1 MKQRQTPI
9 TKLITIVLLT
19 VITLFAGCNN
29 ETPSIVAVSSVEIQK
44 PERTTLAVG
53 ETLQLNAVVRP
64 DNATDK
70 TVIWSSSD
78 DNLAIVENGEVTA
91 LAAGEVSITAKAG
104 SVESD
109 PLKIKVVDKPIT
121 VESITLNESG
131 IELIEGQSFSL
142 IATINPDD
150 ATYSV
155 IWRSSSS
162 SVATVNEEGVVTAVS
177 AGETE
182 ITATAGDKSATCT
195 VVVKVPAV
203 KLQEI
208 SIRPEKLL
216 LDVDGEGQLV
226 AVLNPAGASADIK
239 WSVEDE
245 SIVTINENGLVKAV
259 KAGTTKVTATAT
271 AGDIT
276 VTDSCEVIVEEGSET
291 VNISFDKTSMTLT
304 PGKSENIVLT
314 APEGVTVEWGSGNT
328 EVATVDAH
336 GVVTAVGVGET
347 IIFASTAEGATA
359 SCIVTVEAVEVS
371 TIKINA
377 AEQPENLKIGDVFT
391 LTALIEP
398 ENATDKTVRWS
409 SDNERV
415 AVVDDGKVE
424 IVGVGVANVTVTS
437 NSNSAASDSVTI
449 EVKPIAVTSVILDR
463 QTLELTVG
471 TKETLKATVLPEDA
485 TDTNVVWTTSDEFV
499 ATVNNGVVTAVSEGK
514 AAITATAGDK
524 SATCE
529 VTVKLAYIPVNKIAI
544 DTTSV
549 SLSVGESATL
559 KATVEPDNA
568 TDVSIEWSSSNDG
581 IVSVDSNGK
590 ITAKAIGKATIIAK
604 AGDKTASCEVTV
616 NAPVSGG
623 IIEPE
628 GINPDDYSDIQ
639 QFTDA
644 DTALQEMISTVL
656 DDAGH
661 LLYSDI
667 PNLAAT
673 TYAMKN
679 PGVYADTR
687 FEVESDGIKMTAV
700 KDIVIAFEPAYG
712 SGYEVQIVLKS
723 GGCMSTSFVGGARII
738 ETSVEFDGDEYNV
751 STDTDG
757 QFVVTDNSGE
767 PIYWEGISSMIG
779 NVSGLW
785 MLKVMTVILNDEII
799 GKGPIE
805 INNIY
810 ITGDAVISI
819 SKHNLDTSE
828 VDAVAVLN
836 NYKVI
841 DGAPGA
847 PDAEKTYSS
856 KGLRFTASSEEAF
869 LRGPLTYEDNEGETH
884 EFYFDVK
891 QVTYYDDDDMYHMK
905 QTGYIVY
912 NNTLYDATYTK

>member
-29 ETPSIVAVSSVEIQK
+29 ETPSVVAVSSVEIQK

-78 DNLAIVENGEVTA
+78 ANLAIVENGEVTA

-131 IELIEGQSFSL
+131 IELIEGQAFSL
-142 IATINPDD
+142 IATVNPDD

-239 WSVEDE
+239 WSVEDG
-245 SIVTINENGLVKAV
+245 SIVTINKNNGLVKAV

-314 APEGVTVEWGSGNT
+314 APDGVTVEWGSGNT

-359 SCIVTVEAVEVS
+359 SCIVTVEAIEVS

-424 IVGVGVANVTVTS
+424 IVGVGTANVTVTS

-485 TDTNVVWTTSDEFV
+485 TDTNVVWTTSNEFV

-544 DTTSV
+544 DKTSV

-590 ITAKAIGKATIIAK
+590 ITAKATGKATITAK

-628 GINPDDYSDIQ
+628 GINPDNYSDIQ

-700 KDIVIAFEPAYG
+700 NDIVIAFEPAYG
-712 SGYEVQIVLKS
+712 SGNEVQIVLKS
-723 GGCMSTSFVGGARII
+723 GGWMSTSFVGGARII
-738 ETSVEFDGDEYNV
+738 ETSVEFYGDEYNV

-767 PIYWEGISSMIG
+767 PVYWEGISSMIG

-810 ITGDAVISI
+810 TTGDAVISI
-819 SKHNLDTSE
+819 SKLNLDTFE
-828 VDAVAVLN
+828 VNVIAAFDN
-836 NYKVI
+836 CKVI

-856 KGLRFTASSEEAF
+856 KGLRLTASYF
-869 LRGPLTYEDNEGETH
+869 RGPLTYVDNDGETH
-884 EFYFDVK
+884 EFYFDI
-891 QVTYYDDDDMYHMK
+891 TNGSI
-905 QTGYIVY
+905 GYILY
-912 NNTLYDATYTK
+912 NNVLYCGTDL